1 MDLRRLIEK
10 FLSKFNKNYIICNK
24 DDLTIEFNAKKRGIY
39 NEFSLQFELGM
50 FLRSR
55 LGKNYVVEFERNVQ
69 CFGLDKSQTV
79 KKELDIVVFNKGLN
93 KGLTEKYAIELK
105 FPRVDNDGHTDE
117 LDRFE
122 EDEKCVKALVN
133 NGFNA
138 AYQLVLT
145 DDPLYIQKSSNKK
158 GRPPKEENKSKW
170 AKYRADNFWE
180 DLQGQTKYHLYEKK
194 GN

>member
-10 FLSKFNKNYIICNK
+10 LLSKFNKNYIICNK
-24 DDLTIEFNAKKRGIY
+24 DDLKIEFITKKRGIY

-55 LGKNYVVEFERNVQ
+55 LGKNYVVEFERNVK
-69 CFGLDKSQTV
+69 CFTIDKSKTI
-79 KKELDIVVFNKGLN
+79 KKELDIVVFN

-105 FPRVDNDGHTDE
+105 FPRYENKKQTKE
-117 LDRFE
+117 LDDFD
-122 EDEKCVKALVN
+122 EDEACVKALVEK
-133 NGFNA
+133 GFNA

-145 DDPLYIQKSSNKK
+145 DNPAYYEIPSNKQGAPIK
-158 GRPPKEENKSKW
+158 VINQDKYDRWRSQPWVVLQGSTKYYLYENK
-170 AKYRADNFWE
+170 
-180 DLQGQTKYHLYEKK
+180 